1 MPSHKRTRICWK
13 TFSWV
18 SSVSLCFT
26 NSLEILCSKRKR
38 KKKVSEHVFNLA
50 TRTTREPF
58 NFTSK
63 LSDKYSRQR
72 TFNIKIRTLQESDLS
87 EVESQTLGLG
97 THTLKNRYSSVASCY
112 SCIAFLNFLCS
123 FNICTKRFLINN
135 EELYLQKQYVVLK
148 EGMNAKHKYTI
159 YPVPQL
165 NKCNPTPTFGR
176 QLSKKTHQWQVTLEL
191 LSPTLDVWKT
201 RKKTKTKP
209 FLQHWLVKTVQHCL
223 FLLKWAAD
231 VHLISTPTTICRPH
245 KTEKSELVPVLVQ
258 LVPASLTLSREFP

>member
-1 MPSHKRTRICWK
+1 M
-13 TFSWV
+13 
-18 SSVSLCFT
+18 
-26 NSLEILCSKRKR
+26 
-38 KKKVSEHVFNLA
+38 FNLA

-176 QLSKKTHQWQVTLEL
+176 QLSKKTHQ
-191 LSPTLDVWKT
+191 
-201 RKKTKTKP
+201 
-209 FLQHWLVKTVQHCL
+209 
-223 FLLKWAAD
+223 
-231 VHLISTPTTICRPH
+231 
-245 KTEKSELVPVLVQ
+245 
-258 LVPASLTLSREFP
+258 